1 MTIKFGTNYSLLS
14 LEVFKKERELNT
26 TDNNIV
32 LIKKLCKDY
41 GVIDAMKWCSFHN
54 IDRVGYPYKLLG
66 DDMQVKH
73 FGVPIPVNEAE
84 AMEFLKCGFS
94 AIRDKIDNK
103 SDLSFRNC
111 VVPQALINGDISDMQ
126 KIANRLG
133 YKYFCWNGR
142 VYFSETLV
150 DTGKLLEDIK

>member
-26 TDNNIV
+26 TDNNV
-32 LIKKLCKDY
+32 MLVRKLCRDY
-41 GVIDAMKWCSFHN
+41 GVMDAMKWCSFHN
-54 IDRVGYPYKLLG
+54 IDRVGCHKLLG

-73 FGVPIPVNEAE
+73 FGVPIPVNETE
-84 AMEFLKCGFS
+84 AMEFLKRGFS

-111 VVPQALINGDISDMQ
+111 VIPYALINGDISDMQ